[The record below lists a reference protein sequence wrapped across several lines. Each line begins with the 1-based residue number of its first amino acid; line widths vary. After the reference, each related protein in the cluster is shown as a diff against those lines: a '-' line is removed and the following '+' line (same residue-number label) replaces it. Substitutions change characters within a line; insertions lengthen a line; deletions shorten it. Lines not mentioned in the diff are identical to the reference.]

1 MNYIKTLQNDIEI
14 KSERLEAYARFTI
27 DLQVYLQSSK
37 FTEINLVN
45 VNDILLRI
53 REFNTRIYS

>member
-1 MNYIKTLQNDIEI
+1 MNYIKTLENDIEI

-37 FTEINLVN
+37 FTQINMVN
-45 VNDILLRI
+45 VDDILLRI
-53 REFNTRIYS
+53 REFNIKVYS